1 LGLLRSLSTVFA
13 VGMIGGAGVL
23 MMLPLAGDE
32 RPVAARARIPDPPAL
47 PCKKQSWPSADRACL
62 TWTAAR
68 KPAKAEAERAAVAR
82 LRVAEPKQ
90 PAAPDE
96 LRIVQP
102 EANPPPQ
109 TVARAEPLPA
119 LRMHIAPGDGSQ
131 RAVATWPPLDE
142 TLQPN
147 HPSPAATSDIA
158 FAPVT
163 EPAQN
168 FVPPAAPPRVTAR
181 VSQSATPRRA
191 RIAAAV
197 TTVDGRRRMIPI
209 RPHSQQDVYYYA
221 MRR

>member
-23 MMLPLAGDE
+23 MMLPLAGDA

-82 LRVAEPKQ
+82 PQVAEPKQ
-90 PAAPDE
+90 PAAPE
-96 LRIVQP
+96 
-102 EANPPPQ
+102 
-109 TVARAEPLPA
+109 EPLPT
-119 LRMHIAPGDGSQ
+119 LRMHIAPGDGPQ
-131 RAVATWPPLDE
+131 RAVATWPPLDG

-147 HPSPAATSDIA
+147 HPSPAATGDIA

-168 FVPPAAPPRVTAR
+168 FVPPAAPPAR
-181 VSQSATPRRA
+181 VAAHGAGEGARTALIATPPRG
-191 RIAAAV
+191 RIAVAV
-197 TTVDGRRRMIPI
+197 TTADGRRRMISI

-221 MRR
+221 TRR